1 MKSNE
6 RKRYCVGAGVL
17 IAGLVLM
24 AVGIRQGEMIVVMQK
39 AIQICMECIGIG

>member
-6 RKRYCVGAGVL
+6 RILYCIGALVL
-17 IAGLVLM
+17 AAGLVLM
-24 AVGIRQGEMIVVMQK
+24 AVGIQQGEMIVVMQK